1 MANRIT
7 WAMPYR
13 PALARLRRST
23 AYGVLGLAAIAI
35 AGCGSVNDGR
45 YCHNGL
51 LYRDSVGD
59 GVYVKE
65 RNMNG
70 VVECVAPAETK
81 PEGE

>member
-1 MANRIT
+1 
-7 WAMPYR
+7 MPYR

-35 AGCGSVNDGR
+35 AGCDRTTDRSPAAGGR

-65 RNMNG
+65 RNMSG
-70 VVECVAPAETK
+70 VVPCVAPAQIK
-81 PEGE
+81 PEGK